1 MTIREAF
8 APVYTKGITVTPAAA
23 SANAEFGKGSKSVQ
37 LHNTGAAICYIRIG
51 TGSTLAATTADYALP
66 AGALRILSKAQDDD
80 RLAYISAAGT
90 TLNAIPG
97 EGGI

>member
-8 APVYTKGITVTPAAA
+8 APVYTKGITVAPAVG
-23 SANAEFGKGSKSVQ
+23 SANTEFGKGSKSVQ
-37 LHNTGAAICYIRIG
+37 LHNTGANICYVRIG
-51 TGSTLAATTADYALP
+51 TGSTLAATAADYAVP
-66 AGALRILSKAQDDD
+66 AGALRIISKAQDDD
-80 RLAYISAAGT
+80 YLAYISAAGT